1 VLAARIFQAC
11 YTSYQ
16 AGDAIPFAPCSR
28 FDLFFLSKVY
38 WPSLNLCECVVSVP
52 KLSKRSFGS
61 LISCQVSIPS
71 KLVYSLSLPTFPELP
86 PSSLFPNR
94 AAAHVGSAASSALH
108 AGEGV
113 VASSTRGWRR
123 RRACSSA
130 RYPAMRTT
138 EGEAEPERGLIED
151 EDDGA
156 PPTILRIATLSL
168 MRM

>member
-1 VLAARIFQAC
+1 MCKCV
-11 YTSYQ
+11 
-16 AGDAIPFAPCSR
+16 IPA
-28 FDLFFLSKVY
+28 
-38 WPSLNLCECVVSVP
+38 P
-52 KLSKRSFGS
+52 KLPKRSFGS

-71 KLVYSLSLPTFPELP
+71 KLVYSLSLPPFPELP

-94 AAAHVGSAASSALH
+94 AAAHVGMWAAAARRAALCMR
-108 AGEGV
+108 GRGV

-156 PPTILRIATLSL
+156 APTILRMACEGEKHDGAVGEQAAACQPNC
-168 MRM
+168 